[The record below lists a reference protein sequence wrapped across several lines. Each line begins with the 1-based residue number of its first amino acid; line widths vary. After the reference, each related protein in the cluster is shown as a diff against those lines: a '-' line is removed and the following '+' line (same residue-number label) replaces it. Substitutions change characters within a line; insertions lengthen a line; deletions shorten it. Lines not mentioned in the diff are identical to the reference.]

1 LATGETAVDAGDTPT
16 SGDAGTPEETRALIH
31 DFRNLLA
38 VIINYCELI
47 AAETSDPAAVAAD
60 IAEIRTAAERAIA
73 LTDKLPR
80 GGAHPSPSEPAAEG
94 S

>member
-1 LATGETAVDAGDTPT
+1 MATGETAINAGDTPT
-16 SGDAGTPEETRALIH
+16 PGGASTPEDTRALIH

-47 AAETSDPAAVAAD
+47 AAETADPVAVAAD

-73 LTDKLPR
+73 LIDKLPR
-80 GGAHPSPSEPAAEG
+80 RGGRASPSEPAAEG

>member
-1 LATGETAVDAGDTPT
+1 LATDETAVDAGEQPDE
-16 SGDAGTPEETRALIH
+16 SRALIH

-47 AAETSDPAAVAAD
+47 AAETSDGAAVAAD

-80 GGAHPSPSEPAAEG
+80 HGGHASPSEQAAEG